1 MQPTVASVFDKVA
14 QTYWQDYERGNP
26 IGGGMS
32 FEKRLRDCALDDTL
46 ESLKRLDGLLS
57 AIKSELSTLGKSES
71 ELLRQSSFRNFLLFV
86 GFYAGRVVAKVTG
99 KPLTWVALA
108 DLGLTVPAGQNKFYS
123 VAGLCPRGDTR
134 PVLFIWL
141 TLGAKFFGNFQRKFL
156 DPATQMLVPESVYWA
171 VQTYIEALASQP
183 KATTPPAP
191 VQPVVTPVKPS
202 AVPTVSPSVPTT
214 TPTAPS
220 PTVSTSITTPPVAP
234 SQPTT
239 LSSSKPIAPK
249 PTAPKTDI
257 VPVATPTNA
266 PATAKQAPKAL
277 NTPIASSNFT
287 EVYADLRKLSAVNT
301 MHNAH
306 YQQAVAVIEQ
316 AMQDL
321 TNAKKL
327 SETQKNNLK
336 NALSLLQ
343 KVANAGNTNAMLSLA
358 LVFFEGK
365 LLKTNNAQ
373 AVQWVQRAAEVN
385 DARAQKFLSRLYYQG
400 LGVAM
405 SPEMGATWLSRAA
418 ANGHAEAIKLQQQ
431 FKQVELLKD
440 DFRVEAKKDK
450 QYLVVLIVVMVIA
463 IVCIWL
469 LAKFASN

>member
-1 MQPTVASVFDKVA
+1 M
-14 QTYWQDYERGNP
+14 
-26 IGGGMS
+26 
-32 FEKRLRDCALDDTL
+32 
-46 ESLKRLDGLLS
+46 
-57 AIKSELSTLGKSES
+57 
-71 ELLRQSSFRNFLLFV
+71 
-86 GFYAGRVVAKVTG
+86 
-99 KPLTWVALA
+99 
-108 DLGLTVPAGQNKFYS
+108 
-123 VAGLCPRGDTR
+123 
-134 PVLFIWL
+134 
-141 TLGAKFFGNFQRKFL
+141 
-156 DPATQMLVPESVYWA
+156 
-171 VQTYIEALASQP
+171 
-183 KATTPPAP
+183 
-191 VQPVVTPVKPS
+191 
-202 AVPTVSPSVPTT
+202 
-214 TPTAPS
+214 
-220 PTVSTSITTPPVAP
+220 
-234 SQPTT
+234 
-239 LSSSKPIAPK
+239 
-249 PTAPKTDI
+249 
-257 VPVATPTNA
+257 
-266 PATAKQAPKAL
+266 
-277 NTPIASSNFT
+277 
-287 EVYADLRKLSAVNT
+287 YADLRKLSAVNT

-385 DARAQKFLSRLYYQG
+385 DVRAQKFLSRLYYQG